1 MPPVNVGDEVLA
13 ANEVSWALVDC
24 FLGWHG
30 QVRAS
35 VFERHHNVTDSRE
48 SSQEFGSGPRCEQ
61 GVGRVGQQ
69 NDDGGRQSSKALSVF
84 G

>member
-30 QVRAS
+30 QVGAS

-48 SSQEFGSGPRCEQ
+48 TKSSARDREQ
-61 GVGRVGQQ
+61 GIGRIGQQ
-69 NDDGGRQSSKALSVF
+69 NDDGGRQSSKALGVF